1 MKDSKLTFFL
11 DNIKNSNENFV
22 SLINSEITKK
32 NIIVLINEGNNS
44 FANQKIIFDND
55 YSFFELNLSSALQ
68 KPNILRIYMPKTC
81 INLI

>member
-32 NIIVLINEGNNS
+32 NIIVIINEGNNS
-44 FANQKIIFDND
+44 FTNQRIIFNTD
-55 YSFFELNLSSALQ
+55 YSVFELNLNSDLQ
-68 KPNILRIYMPKTC
+68 KPNILRIYMPKNC
-81 INLI
+81 INKI